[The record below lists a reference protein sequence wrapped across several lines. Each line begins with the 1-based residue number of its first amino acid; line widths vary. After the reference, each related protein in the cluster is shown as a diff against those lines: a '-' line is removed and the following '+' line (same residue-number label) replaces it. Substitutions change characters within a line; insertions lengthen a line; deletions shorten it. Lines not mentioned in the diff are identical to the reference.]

1 MAKKEHCYDYPR
13 PAVSAD
19 CVLFGFNGAD
29 LSILL
34 VERGK
39 EPFKGKW
46 AFPGGFLDM
55 DETTTECAQRE
66 LKEETGIDRADLE
79 QLDVFSDVDR
89 DPRGRV
95 ITVAYLGLLKMP
107 EFKVVAGDDA
117 ADARWFKLTSVP
129 PLAFDHDLILKT
141 AVSRLKDKVRFCGG
155 AFELLDERFSTG
167 DLDRLYDTLFE
178 NKSPSGYYSLKMREL
193 GMLEP
198 VKRSAGQSDT
208 GDRYY
213 RFNRD
218 KYTEHLEKFV
228 FMTLS

>member
-1 MAKKEHCYDYPR
+1 MAKQKHCYDYPR

-19 CVLFGFNGAD
+19 CVLFGFDGRD
-29 LSILL
+29 LNILL

-55 DETTTECAQRE
+55 DETITECAHRE
-66 LKEETGIDRADLE
+66 LGEETGIDRADLE

-95 ITVAYLGLLKMP
+95 ITVAYLGLLKMS

-117 ADARWFKLTSVP
+117 ADAQWFKLTDIP

-141 AVSRLKDKVRFCGG
+141 AISRLNDKVRFGGG
-155 AFELLDERFSTG
+155 AFELLDEQFSPEV
-167 DLDRLYDTLFE
+167 LDRLFDTVFE
-178 NKSPSGYYSLKMREL
+178 NQSPSGYYSGKMREL
-193 GMLEP
+193 GVLVP
-198 VKRSAGQSDT
+198 VESSAEQSET
-208 GDRYY
+208 VDRYY
-213 RFNRD
+213 SFNRD
-218 KYTEHLEKFV
+218 KYTEYLEKHV
-228 FMTLS
+228 FMPLS